1 MATNRESLFDSILEN
16 SINTGLKGN
25 LDAAINNAGVKI
37 PKNTGLWEYPEIIRK
52 NLVSKTVTGINILG
66 KDVLNIDISSDGEV
80 VTYNLSTIFDTYRID
95 RPIYADESNS
105 WGKKLSIE
113 DVFNDLFDNI
123 LPKVRGV
130 HAGDMTVTNLSG
142 EDTTEWNNTLFK
154 QTGLKTGLEPTSRYI
169 RLYLT
174 CQAEPLFI
182 HMGNMVKEVTN
193 GYNVQSSDTVLMAVD
208 DSNNTI
214 TAHINVINENQLKDL
229 GITDPDINDDNDS
242 NNPTDE
248 QN

>member
-25 LDAAINNAGVKI
+25 LDAAITNAGVKI

-80 VTYNLSTIFDTYRID
+80 VTYNLSTIFDTYGID
-95 RPIYADESNS
+95 RPNYADESNS

-113 DVFNDLFDNI
+113 DVFNDLFGNI

-142 EDTTEWNNTLFK
+142 EDTSEWNNTLFK

-174 CQAEPLFI
+174 CQAEPLYI

-208 DSNNTI
+208 DANNTI